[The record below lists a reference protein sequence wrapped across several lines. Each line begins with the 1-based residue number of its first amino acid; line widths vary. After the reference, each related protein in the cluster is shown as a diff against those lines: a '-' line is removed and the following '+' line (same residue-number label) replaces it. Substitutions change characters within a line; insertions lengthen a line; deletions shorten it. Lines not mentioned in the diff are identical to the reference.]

1 MNEHNMRKPWLL
13 ILILCGS
20 LLSVAALSSASE
32 DQTYTLSGHV
42 YTSAGELAGSTYIRV
57 DAMESVLSSDGT
69 YSFPGITP
77 GEHTVRAYFMNDGHT
92 VAYRTIFIESDTTL
106 DWYEG
111 HNWITVDALDAD
123 GELIDQNASVSVSLL
138 EQNETRNFNNG
149 RAEFGPYLTG
159 DYHTV
164 STTFSGLQNE
174 QLVMCFRLE
183 PGSAMEPRLNHL
195 QFREQTNSVF
205 GFVSDA
211 SGLPA
216 REVVV
221 SNGEVQAT
229 TNDEGFYLLNGLPM
243 NSEVELTFK
252 QSGQEIASNVSV
264 LVDYGANWLNHTT
277 SRTLEL
283 PRNATFLESAM
294 SVPLGPIEIA
304 WTIGAHTDFVELF
317 VGEISQNGLIYRGSS
332 TSFEYIATS
341 AGTSEFYLVS
351 YNTNGSNPS
360 APSLL
365 VLFLPTESVDGSWTS
380 GMSWDYSLVHT
391 PEYRSNRTLTAIGTE
406 DITDAFGRVRSTY
419 LLRIVDDQYEE
430 GEQAFRWVD
439 TQTYLP
445 VKTYWVDA
453 PSSSSYFQEGS
464 QGWMFTNGE
473 NEVGLYGDVPP
484 SHLHFNRTNIIGV
497 PGHPNG
503 YDDTLNSVSIEHNVA
518 ITTAA
523 GVFNCTYIAI
533 QDDEDGVLSWELWY
547 NDTVQNYVKII
558 DRLPGSHSDMV
569 VHELTAFDT
578 PQTPEFLTETTVQT
592 EKSFEIQWSEFVG
605 AEAYQLLEN
614 GVEVYRGVETEF
626 ELRNRDDGTYRYQVN
641 AIMPLDYLLLGS
653 TLDVEVAFLPPTP
666 VLTASASFIASG
678 ESALLSWDYP
688 FEAESYLVTM
698 QTPDGDV
705 VEVYNGAST
714 FVEVGNLESGLHR
727 FRLVATMDEVSS
739 EPSASIFVTV
749 EESSSSASEGAMPSL
764 SFLSMIFIVLSATLF
779 MEFRRNGR

>member
-20 LLSVAALSSASE
+20 LLPTAAMSSASE
-32 DQTYTLSGHV
+32 EVTYTLSGHV
-42 YTSAGELAGSTYIRV
+42 YTSTGEPAGSTYVRI

-77 GEHTVRAYFMNDGHT
+77 GEHTARAYFMNDGHT
-92 VAYRTIFIESDTTL
+92 VAYRTIFIDGDTTL

-111 HNWITVDALDAD
+111 HNWITVDALDANGD
-123 GELIDQNASVSVSLL
+123 LLDQSESVSVSLL
-138 EQNETRNFNNG
+138 ERNESQDFNNG

-164 STTFSGLQNE
+164 STSLSGSASE
-174 QLVMCFRLE
+174 QLVVCLRLE
-183 PGSAMEPRLNHL
+183 PGSAATPRVNHL
-195 QFREQTNSVF
+195 QFKEGTNSVF
-205 GFVSDA
+205 GFLSDA
-211 SGLPA
+211 SGSPA
-216 REVVV
+216 REVEV
-221 SNGEVQAT
+221 SSGDVQAT
-229 TNDEGFYLLNGLPM
+229 TNDQGFYLLNGLPL
-243 NSEVELTFK
+243 NAEVELTFS
-252 QSGQEIASNVSV
+252 QSGQSIASNLSV

-277 SRTLEL
+277 SIALEL
-283 PRNATFLESAM
+283 PRNATFVESAI
-294 SVPLGPIEIA
+294 SVPFGPVNIG
-304 WTIGAHTDFVELF
+304 WTIGAYTDYVELF
-317 VGEISQNGLIYRGSS
+317 VGEISQAGLIYKGTS
-332 TSFEYIATS
+332 TSFEYTPTA

-365 VLFLPTESVDGSWTS
+365 VLFLPTESDDGSWTS

-419 LLRIVDDQYEE
+419 LLRIMDDQYEE

-439 TQTYLP
+439 TETYLP

-464 QGWMFTNGE
+464 LGWMFTDGANPTGLFGE
-473 NEVGLYGDVPP
+473 VPT

-503 YDDTLNSVSIEHNVA
+503 YDDTLNSVLIEHNVSVS
-518 ITTAA
+518 TAA
-523 GVFNCTYIAI
+523 GVFSCTYIAI
-533 QDDEDGVLSWELWY
+533 QDDDDGVLSWELWY
-547 NDTVQNYVKII
+547 NATVQNYVKII
-558 DRLPGSHSDMV
+558 DRLPGSHSDSV
-569 VHELTAFDT
+569 VHELTGYDR

-592 EKSFEIQWSEFVG
+592 EKTFEIQWSEFVG

-614 GVEVYRGVETEF
+614 GVEVYRGVETGF
-626 ELRNRDDGTYRYQVN
+626 ELRNRENGVYRYQVN

-653 TLDVEVAFLPPTP
+653 TLDVEVSFLPPLP
-666 VLTASASFIASG
+666 VLTASASFIQPS
-678 ESALLSWDYP
+678 EKALLSWDYA
-688 FEAESYLVTM
+688 FEAESYTVTM

-705 VEVYNGAST
+705 VEVYKGSST
-714 FVEVGNLESGLHR
+714 FVEVGDLEPGLHR
-727 FRLVATMDEVSS
+727 FRLTATVDGATS
-739 EPSASIFVTV
+739 EPSDSIFVTV
-749 EESSSSASEGAMPSL
+749 EDPSSAGSEGAMPSL
-764 SFLSMIFIVLSATLF
+764 SFLSLAFVMFTAVLLL
-779 MEFRRNGR
+779 EIRRDET

>member
-1 MNEHNMRKPWLL
+1 MKEDNMRKPWLL

-20 LLSVAALSSASE
+20 LLPTAALSSASE
-32 DQTYTLSGHV
+32 ETTYTLSGDV
-42 YTSAGELAGSTYIRV
+42 YTSTGELAGSTYIRV
-57 DAMESVLSSDGT
+57 DAMESVISSEGT
-69 YSFPGITP
+69 YSFSGITP

-92 VAYRTIFIESDTTL
+92 VAYRTIFIEGDTTL

-111 HNWITVDALDAD
+111 HNWITIDALDTN
-123 GELIDQNASVSVSLL
+123 GHLIDQNQSVTVSLL
-138 EQNETRNFNNG
+138 ELGETRQFSDG

-164 STTFSGLQNE
+164 STSFSGLE
-174 QLVMCFRLE
+174 AERLVTCLRLE
-183 PGSAMEPRLNHL
+183 PGSATEPRVNHL
-195 QFREQTNSVF
+195 RFKEGTNSVF
-205 GFVSDA
+205 GFLSDP

-216 REVVV
+216 REVEV
-221 SNGEVQAT
+221 SSGDVQAT
-229 TNDEGFYLLNGLPM
+229 TNNDGFYQLNGLEI

-252 QSGQEIASNVSV
+252 QSGQEIASNLTL
-264 LVDYGANWLNHTT
+264 LVDYGAMWLNHTT
-277 SRTLEL
+277 SLTLEL
-283 PRNATFLESAM
+283 PHNATFLDSAM
-294 SVPLGPIEIA
+294 SVPLGPIEIG
-304 WTIGAHTDFVELF
+304 WTIGAHTDYVELF
-317 VGEISQNGLIYRGSS
+317 VGEISQAGLIYRGSS
-332 TSFEYIATS
+332 TSFEYTATS

-360 APSLL
+360 GASLL
-365 VLFLPTESVDGSWTS
+365 VLFLPTESDDGSWSS

-419 LLRIVDDQYEE
+419 LLRITDDQYEE

-439 TQTYLP
+439 AETYLP

-464 QGWMFTNGE
+464 LGWMFTDGE
-473 NEVGLYGDVPP
+473 HEAGLYGDVQS

-503 YDDTLNSVSIEHNVA
+503 YSDTLNSVSIEHDVSV
-518 ITTAA
+518 TTAA

-569 VHELTAFDT
+569 VHELTGFDT

-592 EKSFEIQWSEFVG
+592 EKNFEIQWSEFVG

-614 GVEVYRGVETEF
+614 GVEVYRGSQTVF
-626 ELRNRDDGTYRYQVN
+626 ELRNRDDGAYRYQIN

-653 TLDVEVAFLPPTP
+653 TLDVEVAFLPPVP
-666 VLTASASFIASG
+666 VLTASASFIASS
-678 ESALLSWDYP
+678 ETALLSWDYP
-688 FEAESYLVTM
+688 FEAESYSVTM
-698 QTPDGDV
+698 QTPDGEV
-705 VEVYNGAST
+705 VEVYYGGST
-714 FVEVGNLESGLHR
+714 FVEVGDLEPGLYR
-727 FRLVATMDEVSS
+727 FRLTATVDEISS
-739 EPSASIFVTV
+739 EPSDSIFVTV
-749 EESSSSASEGAMPSL
+749 EDSSSSDSEGAMSSL
-764 SFLSMIFIVLSATLF
+764 SFLSIIFIVLSVTLL
-779 MEFRRNGR
+779 MEIRRNGG

>member
-1 MNEHNMRKPWLL
+1 
-13 ILILCGS
+13 
-20 LLSVAALSSASE
+20 
-32 DQTYTLSGHV
+32 
-42 YTSAGELAGSTYIRV
+42 
-57 DAMESVLSSDGT
+57 
-69 YSFPGITP
+69 
-77 GEHTVRAYFMNDGHT
+77 
-92 VAYRTIFIESDTTL
+92 
-106 DWYEG
+106 
-111 HNWITVDALDAD
+111 
-123 GELIDQNASVSVSLL
+123 
-138 EQNETRNFNNG
+138 
-149 RAEFGPYLTG
+149 
-159 DYHTV
+159 
-164 STTFSGLQNE
+164 
-174 QLVMCFRLE
+174 
-183 PGSAMEPRLNHL
+183 
-195 QFREQTNSVF
+195 
-205 GFVSDA
+205 
-211 SGLPA
+211 
-216 REVVV
+216 
-221 SNGEVQAT
+221 
-229 TNDEGFYLLNGLPM
+229 
-243 NSEVELTFK
+243 
-252 QSGQEIASNVSV
+252 
-264 LVDYGANWLNHTT
+264 
-277 SRTLEL
+277 
-283 PRNATFLESAM
+283 
-294 SVPLGPIEIA
+294 
-304 WTIGAHTDFVELF
+304 
-317 VGEISQNGLIYRGSS
+317 
-332 TSFEYIATS
+332 
-341 AGTSEFYLVS
+341 
-351 YNTNGSNPS
+351 
-360 APSLL
+360 
-365 VLFLPTESVDGSWTS
+365 
-380 GMSWDYSLVHT
+380 
-391 PEYRSNRTLTAIGTE
+391 
-406 DITDAFGRVRSTY
+406 
-419 LLRIVDDQYEE
+419 
-430 GEQAFRWVD
+430 
-439 TQTYLP
+439 
-445 VKTYWVDA
+445 
-453 PSSSSYFQEGS
+453 
-464 QGWMFTNGE
+464 
-473 NEVGLYGDVPP
+473 
-484 SHLHFNRTNIIGV
+484 
-497 PGHPNG
+497 
-503 YDDTLNSVSIEHNVA
+503 LNSVWIEHNVA